1 MFRVPTA
8 ALPAAFSQGNE
19 RIIALDVLRGISV
32 LGILLMNIVAFGL
45 PNAYYD
51 PTQAGGAEGVNLLV
65 WGITSLSVEGVFR
78 GLFTLLFGAGVVLYT
93 QRLERAGTDS
103 VVLYYRRTLW
113 LIVFGLLD
121 AYLLLWYGDILFL
134 YGLVGLI
141 LYLFRHLRVSRLLW
155 VAIPLLCLQTIMGL
169 QTYKEFTGL
178 QNKAIAFQQERAEGN
193 TLSRQQQQKIE
204 HYEAWVAY
212 DTPTAEDQ
220 AETIEGKRGSY
231 ASAFETT
238 SEEFYFM
245 QTEYLFPQGI
255 LEVLGMML
263 LGMALVKTGFL
274 TAQWSKRRYLWVLG
288 LGWGIGLLVNGFET
302 IWQIQHRFEL
312 KALMLAT
319 TVTYDLGRIPM
330 TLGHVAAIMLMVRSG
345 WLRDLLHLFACT
357 GQMAL
362 TNYLA
367 QSMIALFL
375 FTGAGLAWFGQLERY
390 QLYYV
395 VLAVW
400 LLQLAWSRLWLSYFR
415 FGPMEWVWRSLTR
428 WQRQPIWRNVSTC

>member
-1 MFRVPTA
+1 
-8 ALPAAFSQGNE
+8 NE

-51 PTQAGGAEGVNLLV
+51 PTQAGGAEGVNLLI

-141 LYLFRHLRVSRLLW
+141 LYLFRHLRVSRLLC
-155 VAIPLLCLQTIMGL
+155 VAIPLLCPCRTIMGL

-319 TVTYDLGRIPM
+319 TVTYDLSHSDDAGACCSHYAD
-330 TLGHVAAIMLMVRSG
+330 GSQ
-345 WLRDLLHLFACT
+345 WLVKGLLHLFACT

-367 QSMIALFL
+367 QSLIALFL
-375 FTGAGLAWFGQLERY
+375 FTGAGRGLVWAAGTVSTFFTM
-390 QLYYV
+390 LYSLCGCFNSRGAIYGS
-395 VLAVW
+395 LFSF
-400 LLQLAWSRLWLSYFR
+400 WSY
-415 FGPMEWVWRSLTR
+415 GVVWRSLTR
-428 WQRQPIWRNVSTC
+428 WQRQPIRRNVSLLLTMSASALKINK